1 MAYLL
6 RLPLSFII
14 GRFRPTDSGS
24 GWIRL
29 FSTTQF
35 IRMTLAEAFKFAVVV
50 QLLMVLVHTIF
61 LLAVACI
68 IGASLPAVVY
78 QKRYGGWFG
87 WRWAIP
93 YSFYWLFCL
102 YWISLWGLLTASRS
116 GWLTRGLPDVAQPSK
131 LPTALPT
138 AGTFRVFSKAA

>member
-1 MAYLL
+1 M
-6 RLPLSFII
+6 I
-14 GRFRPTDSGS
+14 GRFRPADSGS

-35 IRMTLAEAFKFAVVV
+35 IRMTLGEAFKFAVMA
-50 QLLMVLVHTIF
+50 QLLLVPGHT
-61 LLAVACI
+61 LLMLAIACI
-68 IGASLPAVVY
+68 VSASIPALVY

-93 YSFYWLFCL
+93 YAFYWLLCL

-116 GWLTRGLPDVAQPSK
+116 GWLTRGLNIAPLSK
-131 LPTALPT
+131 LPTSRLSST
-138 AGTFRVFSKAA
+138 GTGTSEAFPKAA